1 MNFDDIEKQINEL
14 KDVMPTPSKNKE
26 GETCIHGNSWNSG
39 CSDCD
44 ENFSNMNA
52 INVLELVEKYKSDAG
67 LGKAIRKIYK
77 DYINDSNK
85 TKE

>member
-14 KDVMPTPSKNKE
+14 KDVMPTSSKNKE
-26 GETCIHGNSWNSG
+26 GETCMHGNAWHSG

-44 ENFSNMNA
+44 EMNA
-52 INVLELVEKYKSDAG
+52 INVLELIEKYKSDAG